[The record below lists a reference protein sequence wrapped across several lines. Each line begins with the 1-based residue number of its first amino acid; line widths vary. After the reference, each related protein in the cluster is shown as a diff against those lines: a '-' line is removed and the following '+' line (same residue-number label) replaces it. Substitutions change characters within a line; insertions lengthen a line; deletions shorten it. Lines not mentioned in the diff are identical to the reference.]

1 VVQSSEKPQIAA
13 GSAAP
18 VERNNVVQLLG
29 SPDSHAITVKGL
41 SKRFQTKAGLVT
53 ALSDLNLAVDSGQF
67 LSVVGPSGCG
77 KSTLLKIVAGLVPPS
92 SGTVEVGGKT
102 VVKPYTDVGIVFQ
115 RDLLLESRTAIEN
128 ILLQIEMRGLPVKQ
142 YVDKAKDL
150 LEKVGLADFAGKY
163 PRELSGGMRQRV
175 SICRALIHDPPLL
188 LMDEPFGALDALT
201 RDEIALDLAWLCERS
216 RKTVVFITHSISE
229 AVFLS
234 DRVVVMTARP
244 AAIVK
249 DMIVDIARPR
259 SIEQR
264 DSAKFEQHL
273 HQIRELL
280 FHKRNS

>member
-1 VVQSSEKPQIAA
+1 VVQPSEKPQIAA
-13 GSAAP
+13 VSVAP
-18 VERNNVVQLLG
+18 VEQNNVVQLLG
-29 SPDSHAITVKGL
+29 GPDSHAITVKGL
-41 SKRFQTKAGLVT
+41 SKRFQTKAGIVT

-92 SGTVEVGGKT
+92 SGTVEVGGKA

-216 RKTVVFITHSISE
+216 RKTVMFITHSISE

-234 DRVVVMTARP
+234 DRVIVMTARP

-264 DSAKFEQHL
+264 DSAEFEQHL
-273 HQIRELL
+273 HQIRGLL

>member
-1 VVQSSEKPQIAA
+1 MVQSSEKPQIAA

-92 SGTVEVGGKT
+92 SGTVEVGGKAI
-102 VVKPYTDVGIVFQ
+102 VKPYTDVGIVFQ

-150 LEKVGLADFAGKY
+150 LEKVGLVDFAGKY

-216 RKTVVFITHSISE
+216 RKTVMFITHSISE

-280 FHKRNS
+280 FHKRSS